1 MEVESRLQEAIKQIQ
16 LAKQEVDQSD
26 VSQELD
32 QSLESLQTALEAFD
46 DD

>member
-1 MEVESRLQEAIKQIQ
+1 MKVENRIQEAIKQIQ

-32 QSLESLQTALEAFD
+32 QSLEALQDAVEALD